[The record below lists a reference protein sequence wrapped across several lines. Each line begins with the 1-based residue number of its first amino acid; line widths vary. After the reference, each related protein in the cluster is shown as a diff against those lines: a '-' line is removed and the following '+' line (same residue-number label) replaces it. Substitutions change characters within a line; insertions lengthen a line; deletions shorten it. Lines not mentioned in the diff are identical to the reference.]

1 VKLISVYSAKGG
13 VGKTATAVNLAF
25 LSARAGNR
33 TLLWDLDPQSSA
45 TFYLRIQPKVRG
57 GGKSLIR
64 KKGDIAAAIR
74 GTDYEGFDLLP
85 GDFSYRKFDL
95 LLNKAERAA
104 KRFRRIHSRLAKEY
118 DALILDC
125 PPGFTLTSEALLR
138 LSDLVM
144 IPTIPTPLS
153 LRSLEL
159 LGRYVEKKQL
169 DAQRFRPFFSMVDRR
184 KSLHRSVCEEVTDH
198 PFRFLEPRI
207 PYSTFVEQM
216 GVRRA
221 PLSTYAEKSLPA
233 RAFADLWAAVRAEL
247 SL

>member
-1 VKLISVYSAKGG
+1 MKLISVYSIKGG

-45 TFYLRIQPKVRG
+45 TFYLRVLPKVKG

-64 KKGDIAAAIR
+64 KKGDLARAIR

-95 LLNKAERAA
+95 LLNEVEQAT
-104 KRFRRIHSRLAKEY
+104 KRFRRVHRRLEKDY
-118 DALILDC
+118 DVLIPDC
-125 PPGFTLTSEALLR
+125 PPGFTLISEALLR
-138 LSDLVM
+138 LSDLILV
-144 IPTIPTPLS
+144 PTIPTPLS

-159 LGRYVEKKQL
+159 VGRYVEKKKL
-169 DAQRFRPFFSMVDRR
+169 DARRVRPFFSMVDRR
-184 KSLHRSVCEEVTDH
+184 KSLHRRVCEEATH
-198 PFRFLEPRI
+198 APFRFLEPRI

-216 GVRRA
+216 GVYRA
-221 PLSTYAEKSLPA
+221 PLATFAERSRPA
-233 RAFADLWAAVRAEL
+233 RAFADLWAAVGAEL
-247 SL
+247 SP